1 MSDTQQTQAQPHL
14 LLTMTLIVLETIFT
28 FILKHDRV
36 VALQAKKFVDQKVA
50 LKINSYIPYFDFYV
64 QFTEHGI
71 LFDTKSP
78 DKAIDLDV
86 RTTLIDLVKIFV
98 FGNRKSIKTMRI
110 DGDVVL
116 KDEFRDLVSLF
127 SVPKIL
133 SDWKHWLSE
142 PVEEN
147 DIVASKKRIAPL
159 LEKIEQQR
167 SKINTLQV
175 EVKQY
180 KNRIKRI
187 ERRQK
192 RINIAF
198 SLISVLLITLLV
210 YNMWF
215 K

>member
-187 ERRQK
+187 KRRQK

-210 YNMWF
+210 YNVWF

>member
-1 MSDTQQTQAQPHL
+1 MSDTQQKQAQPHL

-36 VALQAKKFVDQKVA
+36 VALQAKKFVDQKIA

-64 QFTEHGI
+64 QFSEHGI
-71 LFDTKSP
+71 LFDTQAP
-78 DKAIDLDV
+78 DRPIDLDI
-86 RTTLIDLVKIFV
+86 RTTLMDLVKIFI

-110 DGDVVL
+110 DGDIVL
-116 KDEFRDLVSLF
+116 KDEFRDLISLF

-142 PVEEN
+142 PADEN
-147 DIVASKKRIAPL
+147 DVTTSKKRIAPL
-159 LEKIEQQR
+159 LEKIDQQR

-198 SLISVLLITLLV
+198 SLITVLLIMLLV
-210 YNMWF
+210 YNIWLN
-215 K
+215 

>member
-86 RTTLIDLVKIFV
+86 RTTLMDLVKIFV
-98 FGNRKSIKTMRI
+98 FGNRKSTKTMRI

-210 YNMWF
+210 YNVWF

>member
-78 DKAIDLDV
+78 NKVIDLDV
-86 RTTLIDLVKIFV
+86 RTTLMDLVKIFV

-133 SDWKHWLSE
+133 SDWKLWLSE
-142 PVEEN
+142 DVEEN
-147 DIVASKKRIAPL
+147 DSVASKKRIAPRL
-159 LEKIEQQR
+159 GKIAQQG
-167 SKINTLQV
+167 SKVHKLQV

-210 YNMWF
+210 YNVWF

>member
-1 MSDTQQTQAQPHL
+1 MSDTQQKQAQPHL

-36 VALQAKKFVDQKVA
+36 IALQAKKFVDQKVA

-64 QFTEHGI
+64 QFSEHGI
-71 LFDTKSP
+71 LFDTQAP
-78 DKAIDLDV
+78 DRPIDLDI
-86 RTTLIDLVKIFV
+86 RTTLMDLVKIFI

-110 DGDVVL
+110 DGDIVL
-116 KDEFRDLVSLF
+116 KDEFRDLISLF

-142 PVEEN
+142 PADEN
-147 DIVASKKRIAPL
+147 DVTTSKKRIAPL
-159 LEKIEQQR
+159 LEKIDQQR

-198 SLISVLLITLLV
+198 SLITVLLITLLV
-210 YNMWF
+210 YNIWLN
-215 K
+215 

>member
-1 MSDTQQTQAQPHL
+1 MSDTQQKQAQPHL

-64 QFTEHGI
+64 QFSEHGI
-71 LFDTKSP
+71 LFDTQAP
-78 DKAIDLDV
+78 DRPIDLDI
-86 RTTLIDLVKIFV
+86 RTTLMDLVKIFI

-110 DGDVVL
+110 DGDIVL
-116 KDEFRDLVSLF
+116 KDEFRDLISLF

-142 PVEEN
+142 PADEN
-147 DIVASKKRIAPL
+147 DVTTSKKRIAPL
-159 LEKIEQQR
+159 LEKIDQQR

-198 SLISVLLITLLV
+198 SLITVLLIMLLV
-210 YNMWF
+210 YNIWLN
-215 K
+215 